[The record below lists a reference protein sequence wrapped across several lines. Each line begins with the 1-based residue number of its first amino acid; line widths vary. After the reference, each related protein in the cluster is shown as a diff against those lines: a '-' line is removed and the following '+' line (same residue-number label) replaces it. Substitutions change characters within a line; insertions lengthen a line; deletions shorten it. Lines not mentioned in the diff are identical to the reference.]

1 MIGTIKKS
9 ALVTLISTTLL
20 LGSVAPA
27 ALAQDRGCRNRD
39 YQVSRYDRD
48 RSNDSRYY
56 DDYNY
61 RNRNYYWDDQN
72 TPGKTAA
79 RVGIGA
85 GIGAVAGALL
95 GGGKGAVIG
104 GSIGAAGGY
113 IYHRHKVNE
122 QRDQYYGRY

>member
-1 MIGTIKKS
+1 MIGGYIRKS
-9 ALVTLISTTLL
+9 AVVAMISATLL
-20 LGSVAPA
+20 VGSIAPA
-27 ALAQDRGCRNRD
+27 AIAQDRRCRDRNS
-39 YQVSRYDRD
+39 QVSRYDTD
-48 RSNDSRYY
+48 RSYDSRYY
-56 DDYNY
+56 DD
-61 RNRNYYWDDQN
+61 NRGQNYYWDDQN
-72 TPGKTAA
+72 TPGKAAA

-113 IYHRHKVNE
+113 IYHRHKVDE